1 MGNAYVSPFTWLFA
15 IALSAATSS
24 SLVITTR
31 RWDTA
36 GGRKEEGLKSKKN
49 TKSLSQKKTILKLNA
64 FSLKLY
70 RFVVKLLSTTLRK
83 NYQSF

>member
-1 MGNAYVSPFTWLFA
+1 MIYASPFTWLFA

-36 GGRKEEGLKSKKN
+36 GGRKDEGLK
-49 TKSLSQKKTILKLNA
+49 
-64 FSLKLY
+64 
-70 RFVVKLLSTTLRK
+70 
-83 NYQSF
+83 